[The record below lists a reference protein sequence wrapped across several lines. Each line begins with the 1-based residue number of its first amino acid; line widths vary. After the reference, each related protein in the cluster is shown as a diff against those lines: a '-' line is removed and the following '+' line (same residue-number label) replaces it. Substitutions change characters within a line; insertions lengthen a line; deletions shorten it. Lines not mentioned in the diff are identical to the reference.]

1 MAESKR
7 KCACCRETKAF
18 SKKHLSE
25 YGHICLKCMSDVKD
39 TLEDLRR
46 AATDSKDES
55 DFLTN

>member
-7 KCACCRETKAF
+7 KCACCGEIKTF
-18 SKKHLSE
+18 SKNHLSE
-25 YGHICLKCMSDVKD
+25 YGHICLECMDDVKN